1 MSVDRNVIITTG
13 EEVVTPQKAE
23 RILAACTPARA
34 KGQAIKAAEALEGF
48 LRLQYERG
56 KQARAEAE
64 DAVKSGQFVLS
75 NEDGCRNCNNL
86 CYDLDTRHHVCRL
99 NYRPVQ
105 PFTPPCLF
113 FSRILQ
119 GFGE

>member
-1 MSVDRNVIITTG
+1 MSVERNVIITTG
-13 EEVVTPQKAE
+13 EEVVTRKEAE
-23 RILAACTPARA
+23 RILALCTPARA
-34 KGQAIKAAEALEGF
+34 KGQAMRAGKALEGF

-56 KQARAEAE
+56 QRASDEAK
-64 DAVKSGQFVLS
+64 AAIKSGQFAFS
-75 NEDGCRNCNNL
+75 NEDGCSRCNHL
-86 CYDLDTRHHVCRL
+86 CADLDTRHHVCGL

-105 PFTPPCLF
+105 PFNPPCLF

>member
-1 MSVDRNVIITTG
+1 MSVERNVIITTG

-56 KQARAEAE
+56 KQARSEAE
-64 DAVKSGQFVLS
+64 EAVKSGQFVLS
-75 NEDGCRNCNNL
+75 NEDGCRSATTSATTL
-86 CYDLDTRHHVCRL
+86 IRAT
-99 NYRPVQ
+99 
-105 PFTPPCLF
+105 T
-113 FSRILQ
+113 SAA
-119 GFGE
+119 